1 MQIRHWLMLMV
12 FMPAIAN
19 ADFLDSYQ
27 AGVVAFRDG
36 KYEEALMYFNRA
48 ENQGINTPNL
58 HYNLGATFYKTKRYD
73 QAEKRFHKLTD
84 LPEWK
89 PLAFYNLGL
98 IAEVRG
104 NRDVAM
110 DYYFKAY
117 HSAGPSRIK
126 QLAARKLDELEPAP
140 TDNDA
145 VRQWYGLLSASIGY
159 DDNAVMMPDDT
170 LAVRDK
176 ASDFFTDLYGFGGRY
191 FQSDGFDRLRID
203 AGLYAR
209 LYAEES
215 EFTCGSLF
223 AGITRDKQYNTWNSR
238 LGLWVNADFI
248 EDHFYAT
255 TPTVRLVFNRR
266 FEKLTL
272 SLANSLSWVEAEK
285 KYEYLTGVR
294 NRVTAEL
301 GSRLYAAGVRAGYEA
316 EYNNRRDL
324 QADSDFFSYSPIRHR
339 IYAGLDYAVTRNW
352 TVNVRGEFRRSL
364 YPDANTRLNQDG
376 SVIRNKREDDR
387 LVAALR
393 GEYKIT
399 PETSIFAEYHH
410 TDNDSNVFNYTY
422 ASNQI
427 LLGVQKSF

>member
-1 MQIRHWLMLMV
+1 MQIRHWLMLMI
-12 FMPAIAN
+12 FIPAIAN
-19 ADFLDSYQ
+19 ADFIDSYQ
-27 AGVVAFRDG
+27 AGVAAFREG

-73 QAEKRFHKLTD
+73 QAEKRFQKLTD

-104 NRDVAM
+104 NRDAAM
-110 DYYFKAY
+110 DYYFKTY

-126 QLAARKLDELEPAP
+126 QLAARKLDELEPAL
-140 TDNDA
+140 TDDDV
-145 VRQWYGLLSASIGY
+145 VRNWYGLLSTSIGY
-159 DDNAVMMPDDT
+159 DDNAVMMPDDA
-170 LAVRDK
+170 LAVRGK
-176 ASDFFTDLYGFGGRY
+176 TSDFFTDLYGFGGRY
-191 FQSDGFDRLRID
+191 LQRAGDDRLRID

-215 EFTCGSLF
+215 EFTYGSLF

-248 EDHFYAT
+248 EDQFYAA
-255 TPTVRLVFNRR
+255 TPTIRLVFHRR
-266 FEKLTL
+266 FEELNL

-294 NRVTAEL
+294 NRVSAEL
-301 GSRLYAAGVRAGYEA
+301 GSRLYAAVVHAGYEA

-324 QADSDFFSYSPIRHR
+324 QTDSDFFSYSPIRHK
-339 IYAGLDYAVTRNW
+339 IYAGLDYAVTQNW

-364 YPDANTRLNQDG
+364 YPDADTRLNQDG

-387 LVAALR
+387 LVAAFR

-399 PETSIFAEYHH
+399 AKTNIFAEYHH

-422 ASNQI
+422 TSNQI
-427 LLGVQKSF
+427 LVGVQKAF